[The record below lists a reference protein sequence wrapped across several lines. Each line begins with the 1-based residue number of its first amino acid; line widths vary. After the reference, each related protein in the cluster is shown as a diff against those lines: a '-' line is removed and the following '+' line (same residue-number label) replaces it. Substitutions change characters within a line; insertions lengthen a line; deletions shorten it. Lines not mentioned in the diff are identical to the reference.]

1 MHTFCSLPLLDIDGV
16 SMDSYSLLAI
26 STASDLD
33 GVPME
38 ASLLDDDSF
47 RLSSVDKWI

>member
-1 MHTFCSLPLLDIDGV
+1 MHTFCSFPLLDIGGV
-16 SMDSYSLLAI
+16 SMDSSSLLTI
-26 STASDLD
+26 STDSDLD